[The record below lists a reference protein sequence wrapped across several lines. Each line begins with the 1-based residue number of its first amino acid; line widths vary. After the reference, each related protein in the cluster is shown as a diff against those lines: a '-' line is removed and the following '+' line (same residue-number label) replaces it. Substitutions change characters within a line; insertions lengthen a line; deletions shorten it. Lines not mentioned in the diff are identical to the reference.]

1 MVYNN
6 NINTD
11 GNEMNVTPPKTTRNP
26 IIAGAAIGAG
36 ASILGRIL
44 DFGNSKSQIKQQY
57 ENNLNLWREGANW
70 DDYGNLV
77 RRMVDAGLNPN
88 LMFDKG
94 ALIQSGS
101 PNGVDSGVGSST
113 FAGIGQDIA
122 QVPQTALQLKAQELQ
137 SREIDIHKQDADT
150 RLATMEFERE
160 YKWALRDFTNEQ
172 KENVIQAR
180 AKIIAETDNLR
191 ATLDNLR
198 QDLKF
203 KQVSTAK
210 INAEFEIYKKYQER
224 YEIAKINNIIS
235 STKLNLTNAKYAPM
249 IANAALLG
257 AKASMLSAKAAER
270 NSFTNEFNAQTN
282 WQEAQ
287 THLED
292 LKRKIQDSEEYRRK
306 STAERAMI
314 DAKITQGYWECV
326 NGSINA
332 VANSVSSGAKMI
344 DAVVPF

>member
-1 MVYNN
+1 
-6 NINTD
+6 
-11 GNEMNVTPPKTTRNP
+11 MNVTPPKTTRNP
-26 IIAGAAIGAG
+26 IVAGAIIGAG
-36 ASILGRIL
+36 ASILGKAI
-44 DFGNSKSQIKQQY
+44 DVGNTKSQIQKQY
-57 ENNLNLWREGANW
+57 ENNMNMWQTAANW
-70 DDYGNLV
+70 DDYASQV

-94 ALIQSGS
+94 SLIQSGQPS
-101 PNGVDSGVGSST
+101 PVDSGVGSSN
-113 FAGIGQDIA
+113 FGSIGQDIA
-122 QVPQTALQLKAQELQ
+122 QIPQTALQLKAQELQ

-172 KENVIQAR
+172 KENVIQSR

-203 KQVSTAK
+203 KQVSTSK

-270 NSFTNEFNAQTN
+270 NSFTNEFNAETN

-332 VANSVSSGAKMI
+332 VANSVSSGAKVI